1 MLENSG
7 TLSQQIRVKTL
18 LIMLLAFVGVAGGM
32 EIFNPLQAQANQVI
46 SDPLGS
52 YFLYKGANDGSTR
65 FSNMLTKRP
74 ADFPATKTLWES
86 DVYKMTYG
94 EGTSNPTTSLRHQ
107 LFLPPTTN
115 GVPPAT
121 VTYYNPAS
129 YPDAWTPDQ
138 FMGWSRFTGIVTN
151 PTTKKKEFQ
160 VVGTAVPYRWF
171 HTTYVNHRVQI
182 LAKVSNKT
190 KGTTVFSATE
200 AHILPITQSRR
211 YMLNYWYDAGTKSNN
226 DAANKNKW
234 PSSIIEAN
242 YFSPAYSMYPGTTDP
257 TIRNKEVTKL
267 CGLGIVGADV
277 ISGENGPGSSKAC
290 NYIYDFAG
298 FQANVPIEDLMLN
311 SNVGGRDEVSI
322 DFKIALSVNAPN
334 GGTNYQVAHL
344 DILTDIQTEVPIF
357 ESTGYELGKVV
368 VSKIGA
374 SHFDAREVTLVRNP
388 MLARTQYHALA
399 GQMDK
404 INLTKEEDGGKGYN
418 ASSYYHLRNSWFKDN
433 YKIDEAY
440 PYNSK
445 SADTN
450 SRGFYTYTNLHV
462 ATVVGA
468 NGYSGLQYGW
478 KQGSSSWGSGVRAL
492 DPYRGRTLGGYA
504 YGPSEYFYTNNLS
517 VVVKFVPNPDPSVNV
532 RVFYI
537 DKYDK
542 KNVGEFTPNPEII
555 NIRKSQGNVTIKPN
569 SSRKT
574 VNRGGREWQ
583 FVATTANPGSVT
595 RSFTNSAD
603 VYFEYERVPDP
614 YKDVKIYYMNRE
626 NHGQQPN
633 AGNLV
638 NGFVPNPKNLRIEFR
653 DTITHKIADNEM
665 VVNDTKVTR
674 RKWKFE
680 EYVGNPR
687 ANTLKYD
694 VGDDGVYNTSNASVK
709 NLDKLFYYYTRYDDV
724 QVRYVDADTINK
736 TGGPDIIVSKNSPRY
751 EELAFKNTLTVEAED
766 TFYDNNGNL
775 WQLDDG
781 QAAYPRIQSRT
792 NDKADPPTPIS
803 FLYRRPYNVKIE
815 HRQLLSDGTPG
826 GNVTGAVLHREDID
840 LRLDR
845 YATFSAVDDGKIPN
859 HPKHNYVGAISVDG
873 GTTIIPH
880 DPRQVEMLVKKGM
893 NQIIFYYM
901 EPALCDTNGST
912 FNGPNL
918 LSCEEEIPVDNTLTD
933 PTLMMPYVNGYL
945 AKLGDDAVNNSSAS
959 SYVYNYVPMIQ
970 PKGVF
975 AVRAVDVRAVGG
987 GQVETATNDKST
999 TYISP
1004 LINELTPKR
1013 FQAPNTNATTTVK
1026 LTNATN
1032 PKPMSALAT
1041 ETDPMDMAN
1050 WGDKTG
1056 VSLVLDSTSINRG
1069 TLGDVEFVTSYKYLD
1084 TIRHNYRPTLVYN
1097 GVTYMAEYVDT
1108 TLDYEEQKA
1117 VEFTTEVD
1125 DAGHDYGESFG
1136 NAGTSEFMYTVG
1148 FERKARPE
1156 LNGEGKTVIRSEI
1169 RKFYEVFSNAYDS
1182 HTQTYDTQRAVEVD
1196 NKIYY
1201 ANMLAYEDL
1210 PYLKAATKSKRAGAN
1225 ANVLTFDKD
1234 NMWYLIGHYDE
1245 QNPTLDSQLVD
1256 VQSIYNA
1263 TNGTTLANFLD
1274 SKVNKRFNTTVIPDP
1289 MAGEYLLNYDK
1300 VIPMVYGKYT
1310 DEAIGQSLEFITK
1323 DVFAVGSDS
1332 GYQVVVKD
1340 ARVEP
1345 SAANWKN
1352 GWGDVDVYTGEQYGA
1367 NNSIRVLTE
1376 RNILVDALTND
1387 LGLTHAVSD
1396 SDKLVTK
1403 GRGSLFF
1410 LPVDIKLDPVAGND
1424 RYHNRIVVTD
1434 LGLNDATYF
1443 QDDIITVD
1451 TYLFGRGND
1460 VIYSPQ
1466 RLEVEEGKEVENID
1480 VLINNAAVNDYKN
1493 IPTEQWKTSN
1503 GTRMVYS
1510 PVLKPFIK
1518 NTP

>member
-1 MLENSG
+1 
-7 TLSQQIRVKTL
+7 
-18 LIMLLAFVGVAGGM
+18 MLLAFVGVAGGLDLYP
-32 EIFNPLQAQANQVI
+32 PLQARAANEVVRG
-46 SDPLGS
+46 PEGAYYNKMGLWATTK
-52 YFLYKGANDGSTR
+52 YKH
-65 FSNMLTKRP
+65 MLTTKP
-74 ADFPATKTLWES
+74 ADFPKPEILWNNS
-86 DVYKMTYG
+86 HYHMVYNG
-94 EGTSNPTTSLRHQ
+94 GLGNATTSLRHQ
-107 LFLPPTTN
+107 VFLPPVAAN
-115 GVPPAT
+115 GTPPAT
-121 VTYYNPAS
+121 VTYYNPTN
-129 YPDAWTPDQ
+129 YPKAWTQDEYDAWD
-138 FMGWSRFTGIVTN
+138 RYTGIVTH
-151 PTTKKKEFQ
+151 PTSKKKEFQ
-160 VVGTAVPYRWF
+160 IVGTAVPYRWF
-171 HTTYVNHRVQI
+171 HTTFINHRVQI
-182 LAKVSNKT
+182 IARVHNST
-190 KGTTVFSATE
+190 KGTTKFVSTE
-200 AHILPITQSRR
+200 AEILPMTQSRR
-211 YMLNYWYDAGTKSNN
+211 YMLSFWNDKAMKTTNNMANDDKNLSN
-226 DAANKNKW
+226 
-234 PSSIIEAN
+234 IIPAN
-242 YFSPAYSMYPGTTDP
+242 YFSGTFGMDIGALESTL
-257 TIRNKEVTKL
+257 RKEVSKI
-267 CGLGIVGADV
+267 CGLGIVGAEHRAGQDG
-277 ISGENGPGSSKAC
+277 INSNQSC
-290 NYIYDFAG
+290 NYLYDYAG
-298 FQANVPIEDLMLN
+298 FQANIPIEDIMLDGN
-311 SNVGGRDEVSI
+311 TGGRDKITVE
-322 DFKIALSVNAPN
+322 FKIAMSVVAPS
-334 GGTNYQVAHL
+334 GGTNYMVAHL
-344 DILTDIQTEVPIF
+344 DVLTDIQTEVPVYDGV
-357 ESTGYELGKVV
+357 GYELGTIEVHKY
-368 VSKIGA
+368 GDNN
-374 SHFDAREVTLVRNP
+374 FDARESALGRNP
-388 MLARTQYHALA
+388 LLARTIHYSLPGENDNSALPY
-399 GQMDK
+399 
-404 INLTKEEDGGKGYN
+404 LSSKER
-418 ASSYYHLRNSWFKDN
+418 SYHLRNAYYLNSHKIANAYHYNKSSGTNGRNFKVYD
-433 YKIDEAY
+433 
-440 PYNSK
+440 
-445 SADTN
+445 
-450 SRGFYTYTNLHV
+450 NLHV

-468 NGYSGLQYGW
+468 ASYSGVQYGW
-478 KQGSSSWGSGVRAL
+478 KQGGTSWGNKERANDRAL
-492 DPYRGRTLGGYA
+492 YRNKTKAGFAYA
-504 YGPSEYFYTNNLS
+504 PSEYFYTNSLS
-517 VVVKFVPNPDPSVNV
+517 ISIQFVPNPDPSVNV
-532 RVFYI
+532 NVYYI
-537 DKYDK
+537 DKYNQ
-542 KNVGEFTPNPEII
+542 KNIGQFKPNPEII
-555 NIRKSQGNVTIKPN
+555 NIRKSQGNEIITPN
-569 SSRKT
+569 KDRMT
-574 VNRGGREWQ
+574 VNRDGREWQ
-583 FVATTANPGSVT
+583 FVETDKNKGSVI
-595 RSFTNSAD
+595 RSFTNNAD

-626 NHGQQPN
+626 SHGQQPN

-638 NGFVPNPKNLRIEFR
+638 NGFVSNPKNLRIEFR
-653 DTITHKIADNEM
+653 GNITHKVENNEM

-674 RKWKFE
+674 RRWKFE

-687 ANTLKYD
+687 SNTLKYD

-724 QVRYVDADTINK
+724 QVRYVDADTINN

-751 EELAFKNTLTVEAED
+751 EELAFNNTLTVEAED
-766 TFYDNNGNL
+766 TFYDNKGNL

-781 QAAYPRIQSRT
+781 QVAYPRIQSRK
-792 NDKADPPTPIS
+792 NDTAGTPATIT

-826 GNVTGAVLHREDID
+826 GNVTGPVLHREDID

-901 EPALCDTNGST
+901 EPVLCDTSGST

-918 LSCEEEIPVDNTLTD
+918 LSCEEPILKTD
-933 PTLMMPYVNGYL
+933 DGSEPSMMMPYVNGYL

-970 PKGVF
+970 PKGVY

-1004 LINELTPKR
+1004 LVNELKPKR

-1032 PKPMSALAT
+1032 PKPMSELA
-1041 ETDPMDMAN
+1041 EATDPLDMAN

-1084 TIRHNYRPTLVYN
+1084 TVRHNYRPTLVYN

-1156 LNGEGKTVIRSEI
+1156 VNGEGKTVIRSEI
-1169 RKFYEVFSNAYDS
+1169 HKFYEVFSNAYDS
-1182 HTQTYDTQRAVEVD
+1182 HTQTYDTQRAVEVN

-1201 ANMLAYEDL
+1201 ANMLAYTDL
-1210 PYLKAATKSKRAGAN
+1210 PYLTEATKSKREGTN

-1256 VQSIYNA
+1256 VSSIYNA

-1274 SKVNKRFNTTVIPDP
+1274 SKVGKRFNTSVIPDP

-1310 DEAIGQSLEFITK
+1310 DETIGQSLEFITK

-1345 SAANWKN
+1345 NAANWKN
-1352 GWGDVDVYTGEQYGA
+1352 GWSDVDVYTGEQYGA
-1367 NNSIRVLTE
+1367 NNSIKVLTE

-1466 RLEVEEGKEVENID
+1466 RLEIEEGQQVEDID

-1493 IPTEQWKTSN
+1493 IPSEQWKTSN

-1518 NTP
+1518 STP

>member
-1 MLENSG
+1 
-7 TLSQQIRVKTL
+7 
-18 LIMLLAFVGVAGGM
+18 MLLAFVGVAGGLDLYP
-32 EIFNPLQAQANQVI
+32 PLQARAANQVV
-46 SDPLGS
+46 PGPVGS
-52 YFLYKGANDGSTR
+52 YYNQMGGAGHASLR
-65 FSNMLTKRP
+65 YQGMLTKRP
-74 ADFPATKTLWES
+74 ADFPAPATLWTTS
-86 DVYKMTYG
+86 GYQMVYTG
-94 EGTSNPTTSLRHQ
+94 GTGNSTTSLRHQ
-107 LFLPPTTN
+107 VFLPPVAAN
-115 GVPPAT
+115 GTPPAT
-121 VTYYNPAS
+121 VKYYNPKD
-129 YPDAWTPDQ
+129 YPAAWTDDQ
-138 FMGWSRFTGIVTN
+138 YKAWDRYTGIVTN
-151 PTTKKKEFQ
+151 PSDNKKEFQ
-160 VVGTAVPYRWF
+160 IVGTAIPYRWF

-182 LAKVSNKT
+182 IAQVQNKT
-190 KGTTVFSATE
+190 KGTTKYVSTE
-200 AHILPITQSRR
+200 AEILPMTQSRR
-211 YMLNYWYDAGTKSNN
+211 YMLSYWN
-226 DAANKNKW
+226 DNAMKTTNRMANANKW
-234 PSSIIEAN
+234 PSSIIPAN
-242 YFSPAYSMYPGTTDP
+242 YFSGSYGMDIGKPESVL
-257 TIRNKEVTKL
+257 RQEVSKI
-267 CGLGIVGADV
+267 CGLGIVGAEQLEGDGRY
-277 ISGENGPGSSKAC
+277 SNRAC
-290 NYIYDFAG
+290 NYLYDYAG
-298 FQANVPIEDLMLN
+298 FQANIPIEKLMLDGN
-311 SNVGGRDEVSI
+311 TGGRDKI
-322 DFKIALSVNAPN
+322 TINFKIALSVNSPN
-334 GGTNYQVAHL
+334 GGTNYMVAHL
-344 DILTDIQTEVPIF
+344 DVLTDIQTAVPVYD
-357 ESTGYELGKVV
+357 GVNYELGTIEVHKY
-368 VSKIGA
+368 GDNN
-374 SHFDAREVTLVRNP
+374 FDARERSLGRNP
-388 MLARTQYHALA
+388 LLARTKHYNLEGWNDNSAVPYLSSEEGL
-399 GQMDK
+399 GQTWGSNK
-404 INLTKEEDGGKGYN
+404 
-418 ASSYYHLRNSWFKDN
+418 AYHLRNTYYKN
-433 YKIDEAY
+433 VHKIDNAY
-440 PYNSK
+440 HYNK
-445 SADTN
+445 SSGTN
-450 SRGFYTYTNLHV
+450 KRNFKIYDNLHV

-468 NGYSGLQYGW
+468 ASYSGVQYGW
-478 KQGSSSWGSGVRAL
+478 KQGGTSWGSAQRAN
-492 DPYRGRTLGGYA
+492 DPYKAKTRAGFAYA
-504 YGPSEYFYTNNLS
+504 PSEYFYANSLS
-517 VVVKFVPNPDPSVNV
+517 INVQFVPNPDPSVNV
-532 RVFYI
+532 NVYYI
-537 DKYDK
+537 DKYNK
-542 KNVGEFTPNPEII
+542 KNVGEFNPNPEII
-555 NIRKSQGNVTIKPN
+555 NIRKSQGNVPIKPN
-569 SSRKT
+569 KNRMK

-595 RSFTNSAD
+595 RSFTNSAN

-614 YKDVKIYYMNRE
+614 EKEIKVYYMNRE
-626 NHGQQPN
+626 NQGQRPTAAN
-633 AGNLV
+633 MV
-638 NGFVPNPKNLRIEFR
+638 NGIKPNPKIIKIKFK
-653 DTITHKIADNEM
+653 DTLTDRVADNQM
-665 VVNDTKVTR
+665 VVNDTLVPR

-687 ANTLKYD
+687 SNTLKYD
-694 VGDDGVYNTSNASVK
+694 VGDDGAYNVTNTNVK
-709 NLDKLFYYYTRYDDV
+709 NLSELFYYYTRYDDV
-724 QVRYVDADTINK
+724 LIRYVDADTINNP
-736 TGGPDIIVSKNSPRY
+736 GGPTVIVSKNSPRY

-766 TFYDNNGNL
+766 EFISTNGLL

-792 NDKADPPTPIS
+792 NNKATVPEPIT
-803 FLYRRPYNVKIE
+803 FLYRRPYNVKVE

-826 GNVTGAVLHREDID
+826 GNVTGEVLHREDFD
-840 LRLDR
+840 FRLDR
-845 YATFSAVDDGKIPN
+845 YATFSAMADGTIPN
-859 HPKHNYVGAISVDG
+859 KPKHNYVGAISVDG

-918 LSCEEEIPVDNTLTD
+918 VSCEDKSTNVTD
-933 PTLMMPYVNGYL
+933 ASQPDRMMPYVNGYL
-945 AKLGDDAVNNSSAS
+945 AKLGDDAVNNSAAS

-975 AVRAVDVRAVGG
+975 AVRAVDVMAKGG
-987 GQVETATNDKST
+987 GKVETSNNDKSV
-999 TYISP
+999 TYLTESID
-1004 LINELTPKR
+1004 ELRPKK
-1013 FQAPNTNATTTVK
+1013 FQAPNINTTTTVK
-1026 LTNATN
+1026 ITNAPN
-1032 PKPMSALAT
+1032 PKSISELST
-1041 ETDPMDMAN
+1041 ETDPLNMAN

-1056 VSLVLDSTSINRG
+1056 VNLVLDSTSINRG
-1069 TLGDVEFVTSYKYLD
+1069 TLGDVEFITSYKYID
-1084 TIRHNYRPTLVYN
+1084 TVRHNYRPTLVYN

-1108 TLDYEEQKA
+1108 TLDYEQQKA
-1117 VEFTTEVD
+1117 VAFTTEVD

-1156 LNGEGKTVIRSEI
+1156 LNGEGKEVIHSEI

-1182 HTQTYDTQRAVEVD
+1182 HTQTYDTQRAVEVN

-1201 ANMLAYEDL
+1201 ANMLAYTDL
-1210 PYLKAATKSKRAGAN
+1210 PYLTEATKSKREGTN

-1274 SKVNKRFNTTVIPDP
+1274 SKVGKRFNTSVIPDP
-1289 MAGEYLLNYDK
+1289 MAGEYLLDYDK

-1310 DEAIGQSLEFITK
+1310 DETIGQSLEFITK

-1345 SAANWKN
+1345 NAANWKN
-1352 GWGDVDVYTGEQYGA
+1352 GWSDVDVYTGEQYGA
-1367 NNSIRVLTE
+1367 NNSIKVLTE

-1466 RLEVEEGKEVENID
+1466 RLEIEEGQQVEDID

-1493 IPTEQWKTSN
+1493 IPSEQWKTSN

-1510 PVLKPFIK
+1510 PVIKPFIK
-1518 NTP
+1518 STP